1 MNSTIYIKCTPTSY
15 DWYEFG
21 IEEIVH
27 SCTWTATVYYVY
39 MRIYVNFYVV
49 FTHLL
54 ELKYYKEWDPTLE
67 NFQVYIL
74 LGFFLYVQPDDG

>member
-1 MNSTIYIKCTPTSY
+1 
-15 DWYEFG
+15 
-21 IEEIVH
+21 
-27 SCTWTATVYYVY
+27 